1 MSARAVR
8 DTPANT
14 TVHAAGRPPTAREL
28 LGELRDVAVAVPLA
42 VAAPALR
49 PWHTRWGASDAE
61 VAAPMPGDE
70 LVSRCQI
77 SWTRAITI
85 DAPPTAV
92 WPWLAQAGFGRA
104 GFYSND
110 LLDNV
115 AHPSARRLLPELQRI
130 RVGSWVPMFSRVDN
144 STAFKV
150 QGFQPAR
157 FLVWAKPGS
166 TWAWTLTPLPGG
178 RTRLVTRIR
187 QRYDRDTPAAAALTF
202 VLMEFADFPMMRRML
217 KGIKQRAEALAE

>member
-1 MSARAVR
+1 MR
-8 DTPANT
+8 TWGT
-14 TVHAAGRPPTAREL
+14 TVHAGGHPPDAREL

-49 PWHTRWGASDAE
+49 RWHTRWGASDDE

-70 LVSRCQI
+70 LVPRCQI

-85 DAPPTAV
+85 DAPPGAV
-92 WPWLAQAGFGRA
+92 WPWLAQAGFGKA

-110 LLDNV
+110 LLDNA
-115 AHPSARRLLPELQRI
+115 AHPSAERVLPEFQRV
-130 RVGSWVPMFSRVDN
+130 RVGNWVPMFSRVDN

-150 QGFQPAR
+150 QGFQPGR
-157 FLVWAKPGS
+157 FLLWAKPGS

-187 QRYDRDTPAAAALTF
+187 QRYDWQAPGAAVLTL
-202 VLMEFADFPMMRRML
+202 VLMELADFPMMRRML
-217 KGIKQRAEALAE
+217 KGIKERAETPAE